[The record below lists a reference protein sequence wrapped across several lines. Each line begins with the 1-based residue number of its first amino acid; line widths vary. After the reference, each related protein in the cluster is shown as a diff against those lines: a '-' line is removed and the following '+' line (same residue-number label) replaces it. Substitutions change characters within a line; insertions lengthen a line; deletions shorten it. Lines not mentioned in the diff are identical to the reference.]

1 MQTIKHGSMVLVL
14 ASVIGIS
21 PAWGAQG
28 SDALKSLGG
37 GDSGLSSLTSGSLS
51 NATGVIEFCIRNN
64 YLGGDAATSMKD
76 KLLGKLGGAET
87 PKEEDP
93 SYADGLKGLIKT
105 GDGKSVDLSENKGLK
120 AKITEKACA
129 TVLEQA
135 KSFL

>member
-1 MQTIKHGSMVLVL
+1 MQTIKRVL
-14 ASVIGIS
+14 ATLVFVSVIGMS
-21 PAWGAQG
+21 PAWAVQG

-37 GDSGLSSLTSGSLS
+37 GDSGFSSLTSGSLS

-93 SYADGLKGLIKT
+93 GYADGLKGLIKS
-105 GDGKSVDLSENKGLK
+105 GDGKSVDLSKNKGLK